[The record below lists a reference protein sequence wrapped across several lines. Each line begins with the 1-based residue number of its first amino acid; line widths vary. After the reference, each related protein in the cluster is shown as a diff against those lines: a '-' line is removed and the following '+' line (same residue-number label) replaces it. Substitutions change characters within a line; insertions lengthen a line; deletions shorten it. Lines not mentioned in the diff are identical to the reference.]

1 MALRDNKV
9 FNKFKK
15 LTTTS
20 NIDEEKEK
28 RVKSL
33 IEQKEDTTAKELS
46 NIMSPSPTVG
56 DEEYQYFMKL
66 LNTK

>member
-33 IEQKEDTTAKELS
+33 TEQKEDTTAKELS

>member
-1 MALRDNKV
+1 MALKDNKF

-33 IEQKEDTTAKELS
+33 TEQSKDTTAKELGS
-46 NIMSPSPTVG
+46 IMSGNPVVG

-66 LNTK
+66 VSNK

>member
-9 FNKFKK
+9 FNKCKK

-33 IEQKEDTTAKELS
+33 TEQKEDTTAKELS

>member
-1 MALRDNKV
+1 MALKDNKF

-33 IEQKEDTTAKELS
+33 TEQKEDTTAKELS

>member
-33 IEQKEDTTAKELS
+33 TEQKEDTTAKELS
-46 NIMSPSPTVG
+46 NIMSPSPTIG

>member
-1 MALRDNKV
+1 MALKDNKF

-20 NIDEEKEK
+20 DVDEEKKK

-33 IEQKEDTTAKELS
+33 TEQSKDTTAKELGS
-46 NIMSPSPTVG
+46 IMSGNPVVG

-66 LNTK
+66 VSNK